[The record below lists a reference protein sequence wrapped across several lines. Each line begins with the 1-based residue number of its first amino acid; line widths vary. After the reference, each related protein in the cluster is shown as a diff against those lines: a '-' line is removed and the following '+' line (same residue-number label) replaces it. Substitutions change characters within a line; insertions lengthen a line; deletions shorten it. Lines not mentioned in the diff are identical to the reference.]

1 MEKHAADGKGVDHIM
16 DWFPAILHIYGQA
29 LEM

>member
-1 MEKHAADGKGVDHIM
+1 MEKHAADGKGVDHIK
-16 DWFPAILHIYGQA
+16 DWFPTIIDIYEEA